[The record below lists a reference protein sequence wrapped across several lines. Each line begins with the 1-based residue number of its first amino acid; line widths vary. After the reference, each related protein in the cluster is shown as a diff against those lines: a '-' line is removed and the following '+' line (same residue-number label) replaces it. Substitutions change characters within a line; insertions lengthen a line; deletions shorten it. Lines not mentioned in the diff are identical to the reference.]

1 MKTIIKDVVFLT
13 LTTVIVMSLI
23 EGVNAAQNNNFKKV
37 QARAAQ
43 TIKLNKKQISYY
55 RQKDQQLSKQYFY
68 DQISKRNYD
77 IVERKKS
84 LNDRLNK
91 AFTITFEQTKN
102 KNDYNQLASKLTPLV
117 GNKFSKEL
125 KSKVKP
131 TMQPDGIER
140 TPFAHLDNLKIA
152 YGHLNEST
160 QIIPV
165 VIFASYSSPAIDG
178 TSTGVITK
186 GQDQIKKSSG
196 IYKISYDLIADK
208 IVNFSFKEGA
218 IDHE

>member
-23 EGVNAAQNNNFKKV
+23 VGINAAQNNNFKKV
-37 QARAAQ
+37 QARTAQ

-55 RQKDQQLSKQYFY
+55 RHKDQQLSKQYFY
-68 DQISKRNYD
+68 EQISKRNYD

-91 AFTITFEQTKN
+91 AFTITFAQTKN
-102 KNDYNQLASKLTPLV
+102 KKDYDQLAAKLSPLV
-117 GNKFSKEL
+117 GTKFAAEL

-131 TMQPDGIER
+131 AVQPDGTER
-140 TPFAHLDNLKIA
+140 TPFDHLDKLEIA

-160 QIIPV
+160 QRLSV
-165 VIFASYSSPAIDG
+165 LIFAAYSSPPING
-178 TSTGVITK
+178 TSTGVVTK
-186 GQDQIKKSSG
+186 GKDQVNRSSG
-196 IYKISYDLIADK
+196 IYELSYDPAADK
-208 IVNFSFKEGA
+208 IITFDFREGA
-218 IDHE
+218 ISHE